1 MVCWGHVRTDVTTWR
16 TADSVVVVIA
26 HVQKTTL
33 PATEAVSFC
42 LAKSRM
48 IKRSKK
54 NCRFYRVMKIKSMN
68 KVLKTS
74 QSLLCHFWEF
84 LEYTFYISFYRLL
97 GLYHASFKWKNQ
109 LNTDLKRDRV
119 SFIDFPKF
127 STHTS
132 TYCCLILVQ
141 CRTD

>member
-74 QSLLCHFWEF
+74 QSLLCHFGEF

-97 GLYHASFKWKNQ
+97 GLYHASFKWKIN
-109 LNTDLKRDRV
+109 LTLTWSV
-119 SFIDFPKF
+119 TELVL
-127 STHTS
+127 STFLSLAH
-132 TYCCLILVQ
+132 IQVHIVA
-141 CRTD
+141 

>member
-1 MVCWGHVRTDVTTWR
+1 MVCWGHFRTDVTTWR

-97 GLYHASFKWKNQ
+97 GLYHASFKWKIN
-109 LNTDLKRDRV
+109 
-119 SFIDFPKF
+119 
-127 STHTS
+127 STLTWSVTELVLS
-132 TYCCLILVQ
+132 TFLSLAHIQVHIVA
-141 CRTD
+141 

>member
-1 MVCWGHVRTDVTTWR
+1 MVCLGHVRTDVTTWR

-97 GLYHASFKWKNQ
+97 GLYHASFKWKIN
-109 LNTDLKRDRV
+109 LTLTWSV
-119 SFIDFPKF
+119 TELVL
-127 STHTS
+127 STFLSLAH
-132 TYCCLILVQ
+132 IQVHIVA
-141 CRTD
+141 

>member
-1 MVCWGHVRTDVTTWR
+1 MVCWGHFRTDVTTWR

-97 GLYHASFKWKNQ
+97 GLYHASFKWKIN
-109 LNTDLKRDRV
+109 LTLTWSV
-119 SFIDFPKF
+119 TELVL
-127 STHTS
+127 STFLSLAH
-132 TYCCLILVQ
+132 IQVHIVA
-141 CRTD
+141 

>member
-16 TADSVVVVIA
+16 TADGVVVVIA

-97 GLYHASFKWKNQ
+97 GLYHASFKWKIN
-109 LNTDLKRDRV
+109 LTLTWSV
-119 SFIDFPKF
+119 TELVL
-127 STHTS
+127 STFLSLAH
-132 TYCCLILVQ
+132 IQVHIVA
-141 CRTD
+141 

>member
-16 TADSVVVVIA
+16 TADGVVVVIA

-84 LEYTFYISFYRLL
+84 LEYTFYISFYQLL
-97 GLYHASFKWKNQ
+97 GLYHASFKWKIN
-109 LNTDLKRDRV
+109 LTLTWSV
-119 SFIDFPKF
+119 TELVL
-127 STHTS
+127 STFLSLAH
-132 TYCCLILVQ
+132 IQVHIVA
-141 CRTD
+141 

>member
-1 MVCWGHVRTDVTTWR
+1 MVCWGHVRSDVTTWR

-97 GLYHASFKWKNQ
+97 GLYHASFKWKIN
-109 LNTDLKRDRV
+109 LTLTWSV
-119 SFIDFPKF
+119 TELVL
-127 STHTS
+127 STFLSLAH
-132 TYCCLILVQ
+132 IQVHIVA
-141 CRTD
+141 

>member
-54 NCRFYRVMKIKSMN
+54 NCRFYRVMKIKSTN

-84 LEYTFYISFYRLL
+84 LEYTFYISFYRLF
-97 GLYHASFKWKNQ
+97 GLYHASFKWKIN
-109 LNTDLKRDRV
+109 LTLTWSV
-119 SFIDFPKF
+119 TELVL
-127 STHTS
+127 STFLSLAHIKS
-132 TYCCLILVQ
+132 TYCCLIWVQ

>member
-1 MVCWGHVRTDVTTWR
+1 MVCWGHFRTDVTTWR

-33 PATEAVSFC
+33 PATETVSFC

-97 GLYHASFKWKNQ
+97 GLYHASFKWKIN
-109 LNTDLKRDRV
+109 LTLTWSV
-119 SFIDFPKF
+119 TELVL
-127 STHTS
+127 STFLSLAH
-132 TYCCLILVQ
+132 IQVHIVA
-141 CRTD
+141 

>member
-54 NCRFYRVMKIKSMN
+54 KCRFYRVMKIKSMN

-97 GLYHASFKWKNQ
+97 GLYHASFKWKIN
-109 LNTDLKRDRV
+109 LTLTWSV
-119 SFIDFPKF
+119 TELVL
-127 STHTS
+127 STFLSLAH
-132 TYCCLILVQ
+132 IQVHIVA
-141 CRTD
+141 

>member
-16 TADSVVVVIA
+16 TADSVVIVIA

-97 GLYHASFKWKNQ
+97 GLYHASFKWKIN
-109 LNTDLKRDRV
+109 LTLTWSV
-119 SFIDFPKF
+119 TELVL
-127 STHTS
+127 STFLSLAH
-132 TYCCLILVQ
+132 IQVHIVA
-141 CRTD
+141 

>member
-16 TADSVVVVIA
+16 TADSVFVVIA

-74 QSLLCHFWEF
+74 QSLLCHFWDF

-97 GLYHASFKWKNQ
+97 GLYHASFKWKIN
-109 LNTDLKRDRV
+109 LTLTWSV
-119 SFIDFPKF
+119 TELVL
-127 STHTS
+127 STFLSLAH
-132 TYCCLILVQ
+132 IQVHIVA
-141 CRTD
+141 

>member
-84 LEYTFYISFYRLL
+84 LEYTFYISFYRML
-97 GLYHASFKWKNQ
+97 GLYHASFKWKIN
-109 LNTDLKRDRV
+109 LTLTWSV
-119 SFIDFPKF
+119 TELVL
-127 STHTS
+127 STFLSLAH
-132 TYCCLILVQ
+132 IQVHIVA
-141 CRTD
+141 

>member
-97 GLYHASFKWKNQ
+97 GLYHASFKWKIN
-109 LNTDLKRDRV
+109 LTLTWSV
-119 SFIDFPKF
+119 IELVL
-127 STHTS
+127 STFLSLAH
-132 TYCCLILVQ
+132 IQVHIVA
-141 CRTD
+141 

>member
-97 GLYHASFKWKNQ
+97 GLYHASFKWKIN
-109 LNTDLKRDRV
+109 LTLTWSV
-119 SFIDFPKF
+119 TELVL
-127 STHTS
+127 STFLSLAH
-132 TYCCLILVQ
+132 IQVHIVA
-141 CRTD
+141 

>member
-1 MVCWGHVRTDVTTWR
+1 MVCWGHFRTDVTTWR

-97 GLYHASFKWKNQ
+97 GLDHASFKWKIN
-109 LNTDLKRDRV
+109 LTLTWSV
-119 SFIDFPKF
+119 TELVL
-127 STHTS
+127 STFLSLAH
-132 TYCCLILVQ
+132 IQVHIVA
-141 CRTD
+141 

>member
-97 GLYHASFKWKNQ
+97 GLYHASFKWKIN
-109 LNTDLKRDRV
+109 LTLTWSV
-119 SFIDFPKF
+119 TELVL
-127 STHTS
+127 STFLSLAH
-132 TYCCLILVQ
+132 IQAHIVA
-141 CRTD
+141 

>member
-1 MVCWGHVRTDVTTWR
+1 MVCWSHVRTDVTTWR

-97 GLYHASFKWKNQ
+97 GLYHASFKWKIN
-109 LNTDLKRDRV
+109 LTLTWSV
-119 SFIDFPKF
+119 TELVL
-127 STHTS
+127 STFLSLAH
-132 TYCCLILVQ
+132 IQVHIVA
-141 CRTD
+141 